1 MTSLTELAERFCA
14 APLPDSVCA
23 DPCASMVGYPHRTG
37 TNLLTVA
44 EAEQVL
50 AHVTTQQPEKPA
62 GHSGHGC
69 YGASLGFEGGNLYIR
84 IAGHGAFDGTG
95 TIAFPGADLEMDDE
109 GYYAVALP
117 NSELIAIR
125 DHLNEWFP
133 PDARTKEPSRG

>member
-1 MTSLTELAERFCA
+1 MSRLTLLAERFCA
-14 APLPDSVCA
+14 APLPESVCS
-23 DPCASMVGYPHRTG
+23 DPCATMPGYPHRTG
-37 TNLLTVA
+37 TNLLTVV

-50 AHVTTQQPEKPA
+50 THVLTQEPGKPTGYNGA
-62 GHSGHGC
+62 GC
-69 YGASLGFEGGNLYIR
+69 YGASLSFEGGNLYVR

-95 TIAFPGADLEMDDE
+95 VIAFPGADLEMDEE

-133 PDARTKEPSRG
+133 PDAQASQ